1 MATQAVSDPVAS
13 STDPL
18 RPERTIARRAA
29 LPSGRAVIGALLVT
43 IAVVG
48 LFAAYR
54 QSQQETGVPH
64 VVVART
70 VPAGDVITTAD
81 LAVRTLDLGEIADRT
96 FTDPSQAVGSV
107 AVQTLLPGQLLQ
119 EANVLQPGAGS
130 EGTDVGSFEISFAID
145 RSRALGGA
153 IVPGEVVDVV
163 ATVDEGGT
171 SCTTVVVPKARVVS
185 IGAGDQE
192 VLTSR
197 NDFAVTLAIDSD
209 QSVLGLVYAVDEA
222 DITIVRSTRAQDEAI
237 TGAFCGDTALQPL
250 DEAAAG

>member
-1 MATQAVSDPVAS
+1 MATKTVSDPVATT
-13 STDPL
+13 TDPL
-18 RPERTIARRAA
+18 RPDRTIGRRNT

-54 QSQQETGVPH
+54 QSQQETGSAH

-70 VPAGDVITTAD
+70 VSAGEVITTAD
-81 LAVRTLDLGEIADRT
+81 LAVRTLDLGEIAERT
-96 FTDPSQAVGSV
+96 FTDPAQAIGSV

-119 EANVLQPGAGS
+119 QANVLQPGAGTD
-130 EGTDVGSFEISFAID
+130 GADVGTFEISFAID

-163 ATVDEGGT
+163 ATVDDGGT
-171 SCTTVVVPKARVVS
+171 SCATVVVPKARVVS
-185 IGAGDQE
+185 VGSSDPE
-192 VLTSR
+192 VLSSR
-197 NDFAVTLAIDSD
+197 NDFSVTLAVDSD

-222 DITIVRSTRAQDEAI
+222 DITIVRSTRAQRDDIAG
-237 TGAFCGDTALQPL
+237 TFCGDTALTPTAA
-250 DEAAAG
+250 EAVG